1 MQTLDELK
9 AENAAAENSE
19 IIDDVEIADEVVTTE
34 TDEQPEPDGEQQPEE
49 VEEWLKAD
57 DQTSQAVPLAKHVEL
72 KHKLKARISEKDTE
86 LAQIKAELAAL
97 KSGAMQPQAAQQN
110 DLKPPSMELYFSD
123 EEEYHRANDR
133 YIAAMIE
140 QKIGGQSAAKQQE
153 QNNQR
158 FAKAVD
164 EHYERAAELV
174 NSGKIDATKYQQADH
189 RVRVELGN
197 LYGNPEQ
204 GDAVADTLLARIGAG
219 SEKVMVHLGVN
230 PAALTELKTKLQ
242 SDPSGLD
249 AALFLGGLKAKF
261 EAQTNKLSKAPK
273 PDTPLSSDVATG
285 SLSASALAKSYQDA
299 HKKGDSQRAFELKRA
314 ARAKGVN
321 TSNW

>member
-9 AENAAAENSE
+9 AENAAVEDE
-19 IIDDVEIADEVVTTE
+19 IVDNVEIADEIVTTE
-34 TDEQPEPDGEQQPEE
+34 TDEQPEPDGEQTGE
-49 VEEWLKAD
+49 VEDWLKAD
-57 DQTSQAVPLAKHVEL
+57 DQTSGTMPVAKHVEL
-72 KHKLKARISEKDTE
+72 KHKLKARISEKDNE

-97 KSGAMQPQAAQQN
+97 KSGAVQPQAAQQGE
-110 DLKPPSMELYFSD
+110 LKPPSMELYFED
-123 EEEYHRANDR
+123 EVKYQQEQDR
-133 YIAAMIE
+133 YFAAMIE
-140 QKIGGQSAAKQQE
+140 QKLGGQSAAKQQE
-153 QNNQR
+153 QSNQR

-174 NSGKIDATKYQQADH
+174 SSGKIDATKYQQADH

-197 LYGNPEQ
+197 LYGNLEQ

-242 SDPSGLD
+242 NDPSGLD